1 MPKVKVPRKSTN
13 IDMTAMCDVAFLLLS
28 FFILATK
35 TKPPEVLTVET
46 PSSVS
51 TRIAPENNVVLI
63 SIDATGRVFFSISDK
78 NTEEKRTVIDAVD
91 KARNLGLS
99 EAQKKAFVRT
109 NSFIGVPF
117 SQLGAFL
124 STPEEN
130 LKSIKME
137 GIPVTD
143 SINNQLLD
151 WMLAAKGAFEG
162 KKMELLVKGDNSS
175 KYPAF
180 QGVIAAFKKNDL
192 MKFSMV
198 TNPEGV
204 PPGSELSK
212 ENDKKAAAAKQQ

>member
-1 MPKVKVPRKSTN
+1 MPKVKLPRKSTN

-35 TKPPEVLTVET
+35 TKPPEVLTVQT

-63 SIDATGRVFFSISDK
+63 SIDHDGRVFFSVSDK
-78 NTEEKRTVIDAVD
+78 NSEQKVAIIDAVD
-91 KARNLGLS
+91 KARNLGLTP
-99 EAQKKAFVRT
+99 AQKHGFAKS
-109 NSFIGVPF
+109 NSFVGVPF

-124 STPEEN
+124 NIPAEN
-130 LKSIKME
+130 LKGTKMD

-143 SINNQLLD
+143 STNNQLLD
-151 WMLAAKGAFEG
+151 WMLAAKQAFEG
-162 KKMELLVKGDNSS
+162 KKMELLVKGDNDS

-180 QGVIAAFKKNDL
+180 QGVINAFKKNDL

-204 PPGSELSK
+204 PAGSELAK
-212 ENDKKAAAAKQQ
+212 ENQKKAAAAK

>member
-1 MPKVKVPRKSTN
+1 MPKFKLPRKSTN

-35 TKPPEVLTVET
+35 TKPPEILSVET

-51 TRIAPENNVVLI
+51 TRVVPEKDVVLI
-63 SIDATGRVFFSISDK
+63 SINHEGRVFFSLSDK
-78 NTEEKRTVIDAVD
+78 NQEQKLAIIDAVN

-99 EAQKKAFVRT
+99 DAQKKAFGRS

-117 SQLGAFL
+117 SQLSAFL
-124 STPEEN
+124 STPPDN
-130 LKSIKME
+130 LKNAKLE

-143 SINNQLLD
+143 STNNQLID
-151 WMLAAKGAFEG
+151 WMTAAKAAFEG
-162 KKMELLVKGDNSS
+162 KKMELLVKGDNNA

-180 QGVIAAFKKNDL
+180 QGVINAFKKNDL
-192 MKFSMV
+192 MKFSMI

-204 PPGSELSK
+204 PPGSELAK
-212 ENDKKAAAAKQQ
+212 ENLNKRSSGK

>member
-1 MPKVKVPRKSTN
+1 MPKVKLPRKSTN

-51 TRIAPENNVVLI
+51 TKIAPEKNVALI
-63 SIDATGRVFFSISDK
+63 SIDKDGRVFFSISDK
-78 NTEEKRTVIDAVD
+78 NKTEKSAIIDAVD
-91 KARNLGLS
+91 KARNLGLTS
-99 EAQKKAFVRT
+99 AQKAAFKKD
-109 NSFIGVPF
+109 NSFVGVPF

-124 STPEEN
+124 STPADN

-143 SINNQLLD
+143 STNNQLLD
-151 WMLAAKGAFEG
+151 WMLAAKQAFENQ
-162 KKMELLVKGDNSS
+162 KMEILVKGDNNA

-180 QGVIAAFKKNDL
+180 QGVINAFKKNDL
-192 MKFSMV
+192 MKFGMV
-198 TNPEGV
+198 TNPQGV
-204 PPGSELSK
+204 PAGSEL
-212 ENDKKAAAAKQQ
+212 AKHPPVPGQQ

>member
-35 TKPPEVLTVET
+35 TKPAEVLAVEPPT
-46 PSSVS
+46 SVS
-51 TRIAPENNVVLI
+51 TRIAPEKNVTLI
-63 SIDATGRVFFSISDK
+63 SIDPHGKVFFSVSDK
-78 NTEEKRTVIDAVD
+78 NSAEKLAIIEAVN
-91 KARNLGLS
+91 KSRNLGLTD
-99 EAQKKAFVRT
+99 AQKKAFT
-109 NSFIGVPF
+109 KSNSFIGVPF

-124 STPEEN
+124 STPPEN
-130 LKSIKME
+130 LKNIKME

-143 SINNQLLD
+143 STNNQLIE
-151 WMLAAKGAFEG
+151 WMAAAKSAFEG
-162 KKMELLVKGDNSS
+162 KTLELLVKGDNNAI
-175 KYPAF
+175 YPSF

-204 PPGSELSK
+204 PAGSELSK
-212 ENDKKAAAAKQQ
+212 ENQRKSAAK

>member
-35 TKPPEVLTVET
+35 TKPPEVLTVNT

-51 TRIAPENNVVLI
+51 TRIAPESNVVLI
-63 SIDATGRVFFSISDK
+63 SIDATGKVFFSISDK
-78 NTEEKRTVIDAVD
+78 NTEEKRAVIDAVD
-91 KARNLGLS
+91 KARNLGLT
-99 EAQKKAFVRT
+99 EAQKKAFVRS
-109 NSFIGVPF
+109 NSFAGVPF
-117 SQLGAFL
+117 AQLGSFL
-124 STPEEN
+124 STPAEN
-130 LKSIKME
+130 LKSTKLE

-143 SINNQLLD
+143 STNNQLLD
-151 WMLAAKGAFEG
+151 WMAAAKSAFEG

-175 KYPAF
+175 KYPSF
-180 QGVIAAFKKNDL
+180 QGVIIAFKKNDL
-192 MKFSMV
+192 MKFQMV

-212 ENDKKAAAAKQQ
+212 VKDIKGKDAQ

>member
-35 TKPPEVLTVET
+35 TKPPEVLTVEP

-51 TRIAPENNVVLI
+51 TRIAPEKDVVLI
-63 SIDATGRVFFSISDK
+63 SIDPSGKAYFSVSDK
-78 NTEEKRTVIDAVD
+78 NKAEKTAIIDAVD
-91 KARNLGLS
+91 KSRNLGLTP
-99 EAQKKAFVRT
+99 AQKAAFVKD

-124 STPEEN
+124 STPPEN
-130 LKSIKME
+130 LKNIKME
-137 GIPVTD
+137 GVPVTD
-143 SINNQLLD
+143 STNNQLID
-151 WMLAAKGAFEG
+151 WMAAAKSAFEG

-175 KYPAF
+175 KYPSF
-180 QGVIAAFKKNDL
+180 QGVITAFKKNDL
-192 MKFSMV
+192 MKFQMV

-212 ENDKKAAAAKQQ
+212 VKATAVKE

>member
-51 TRIAPENNVVLI
+51 TRIVPEKDVILI
-63 SIDATGRVFFSISDK
+63 SIDPTGRVFFSLADNNQK
-78 NTEEKRTVIDAVD
+78 EKLAIIDAVD
-91 KARNLGLS
+91 KARNLGLTD
-99 EAQKKAFVRT
+99 AQKKAFGKS

-117 SQLGAFL
+117 SQLGSFL
-124 STPEEN
+124 NTPADD
-130 LKSIKME
+130 LKNIKME

-143 SINNQLLD
+143 STNNQLID
-151 WMLAAKGAFEG
+151 WMLAAKSAFEG
-162 KKMELLVKGDNSS
+162 KKMELLVKGDNNS

-180 QGVIAAFKKNDL
+180 QGIIAAFKKNDL

-204 PPGSELSK
+204 PAGSELAR
-212 ENDKKAAAAKQQ
+212 ENQTKRLAK

>member
-51 TRIAPENNVVLI
+51 TRIVPEKDVILI
-63 SIDATGRVFFSISDK
+63 SIDHEGRVFFSLSDNNRDQK
-78 NTEEKRTVIDAVD
+78 LAVIEAVD
-91 KARNLGLS
+91 KARNLGLTD
-99 EAQKKAFVRT
+99 AQKKAFGKS

-117 SQLGAFL
+117 SQLGSFL
-124 STPEEN
+124 LTPTDD
-130 LKSIKME
+130 LKKIKMD

-143 SINNQLLD
+143 STNNQLID
-151 WMLAAKGAFEG
+151 WMLAAKTAFEG
-162 KKMELLVKGDNSS
+162 KKMELLVKGDNNS
-175 KYPAF
+175 KYPSF
-180 QGVIAAFKKNDL
+180 QGVISAFKKNDL
-192 MKFSMV
+192 MKFSMI

-204 PPGSELSK
+204 PTGSELSK
-212 ENDKKAAAAKQQ
+212 ENQRKSAAGTK